1 MDGLSSSRSVDV
13 SRGQVD
19 RDKGDRGAEDRCCWT
34 GLVWKQNK
42 GMKEWRGTESDEKMM
57 DKKKYGNSFSGY
69 LISMHVI
76 D

>member
-1 MDGLSSSRSVDV
+1 MSGSRNVDV
-13 SRGQVD
+13 NRGQVD
-19 RDKGDRGAEDRCCWT
+19 RDKVGRGAENRHCWS

-42 GMKEWRGTESDEKMM
+42 GMEERRGTDSDEKMM

-69 LISMHVI
+69 LITVHVI